1 MAIDTILKD
10 TKARMAKSEE
20 SLQRELNRIRA
31 GVANASLLDG
41 INVEYYGVPTPL
53 NQLATISTPE
63 PRMLM
68 ITPYDKGSLGE
79 IDKAIQMS
87 DLGIPPTN
95 DGSVIRLTI
104 PALTQER
111 RQELTKRVNK
121 NLEDGK
127 VAVRNIRRDA
137 IDEVKK
143 AQKSKEITEDDVRSY
158 EDDIQKLTDASIANM
173 EELAQAKENEIL
185 NV

>member
-1 MAIDTILKD
+1 M
-10 TKARMAKSEE
+10 
-20 SLQRELNRIRA
+20 
-31 GVANASLLDG
+31 
-41 INVEYYGVPTPL
+41 
-53 NQLATISTPE
+53 
-63 PRMLM
+63 
-68 ITPYDKGSLGE
+68 
-79 IDKAIQMS
+79 
-87 DLGIPPTN
+87 
-95 DGSVIRLTI
+95 TI

-143 AQKSKEITEDDVRSY
+143 AQKAKEITEDDVRSY

>member
-1 MAIDTILKD
+1 MAIESLLKD
-10 TKARMAKSEE
+10 TQKRMQKSEE
-20 SLQRELNRIRA
+20 SLQRELNHIRA

-41 INVEYYGVPTPL
+41 INVTYYGVPTPL

-68 ITPYDKGSLGE
+68 ITPYDKSSLGE

-87 DLGIPPTN
+87 DIGIPPTN
-95 DGSVIRLTI
+95 DGNVIRLTI

-111 RQELTKRVNK
+111 RQELSKLVGRD
-121 NLEDGK
+121 LEEAK
-127 VAVRNIRRDA
+127 VSVRNIRRDA
-137 IDEVKK
+137 MDEVKK
-143 AQKSKEITEDDVRSY
+143 AEKASEITKDDVRSY
-158 EDDIQKLTDASIANM
+158 EDDIQALTDKSVKNM
-173 EELAQAKENEIL
+173 EQIAKDKENEIL

>member
-79 IDKAIQMS
+79 IDKAIQM
-87 DLGIPPTN
+87 
-95 DGSVIRLTI
+95 
-104 PALTQER
+104 
-111 RQELTKRVNK
+111 
-121 NLEDGK
+121 
-127 VAVRNIRRDA
+127 
-137 IDEVKK
+137 
-143 AQKSKEITEDDVRSY
+143 
-158 EDDIQKLTDASIANM
+158 
-173 EELAQAKENEIL
+173 
-185 NV
+185 